1 MNCLADLAE
10 LKRLPQIDL
19 FYDGVIRQG
28 KRRASPQNL
37 AGVDY
42 ISAVDDG
49 QSLTDVVVRD
59 EDSDPGRRQP
69 AHDRLDV
76 EHRERVDSG
85 ERLIE
90 QEKVGGN
97 DQAAGD
103 FDAAPL
109 SPRQRVRAMVAN
121 PLQAEL
127 GEELVGPLALRRVGK
142 VEGL

>member
-49 QSLTDVVVRD
+49 QSLADVVVRD
-59 EDSDPGRRQP
+59 EDSDPGRRQ
-69 AHDRLDV
+69 AAYDRLDV
-76 EHRERVDSG
+76 EDRERVDSG
-85 ERLIE
+85 ERLVE
-90 QEKVGGN
+90 QEEIGLN

-103 FDAAPL
+103 LDATPL
-109 SPRQRVRAMVAN
+109 SP
-121 PLQAEL
+121 
-127 GEELVGPLALRRVGK
+127 
-142 VEGL
+142 